1 MHFNI
6 VVIVRDFVARVMLSL
21 SKMIFVLYTAFV
33 KRIVLTVSNALY
45 KSAVVVLVVVPGRS
59 HVGSRFTKEEPKDVC
74 HTYCSCC

>member
-1 MHFNI
+1 MYLNI
-6 VVIVRDFVARVMLSL
+6 AVIATHFVARVMLSL